1 MPKKFFSPLSK
12 EVVAARNLA
21 SVIAYNKKH
30 KNDKKYPKENGVTL
44 INKSRGQLSGP
55 SIRHSIGMDE
65 YQLRKVLDEMKIKGG
80 HKNSHKK
87 SHKKAPKKVNKKLS
101 L

>member
-44 INKSRGQLSGP
+44 IDKTKGRLSGP
-55 SIRHSIGMDE
+55 PIRHSIGMDE
-65 YQLRKVLDEMKIKGG
+65 NQLRKLLEEMKIKGG
-80 HKNSHKK
+80 HKN